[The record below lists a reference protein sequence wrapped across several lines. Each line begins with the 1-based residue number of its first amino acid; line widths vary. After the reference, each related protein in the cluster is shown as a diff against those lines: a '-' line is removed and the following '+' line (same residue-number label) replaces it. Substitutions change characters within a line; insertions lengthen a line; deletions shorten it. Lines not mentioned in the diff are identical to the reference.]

1 MHLHFSPNTFF
12 NIAVLQLLW
21 NSLKNIY
28 LWWSAIFRKFPWNT
42 LQLWTTAAE
51 KIYFITALINAEQQ
65 LLQNASRK
73 LFLCLEAV
81 IRDVPLN
88 KSSEKFCKFDSKTPV
103 LESVDLQTCN
113 FIKKDSNTGAFKVFK
128 NTFFYRTPFYSDCFC
143 VFWKSGESFSLQ
155 QLRKC
160 YVGRQQLY
168 REIQCRHSSGSF
180 LKLIN
185 NIHSCFCCFH
195 GLFEILNY
203 TIFVLHCE

>member
-28 LWWSAIFRKFPWNT
+28 LWWSAIFR
-42 LQLWTTAAE
+42 AE
-51 KIYFITALINAEQQ
+51 KLYFITALINAELQ

-81 IRDVPLN
+81 VRDVPLN

-103 LESVDLQTCN
+103 LESVDLQACN
-113 FIKKDSNTGAFKVFK
+113 FIKKDSNTGAIKVFK

-180 LKLIN
+180 LKLIK
-185 NIHSCFCCFH
+185 
-195 GLFEILNY
+195 
-203 TIFVLHCE
+203 